1 MKTIKN
7 DVIAALTVFT
17 SLIASLAIVFFW
29 IRGTIRIALGGQDLF
44 AAIVWTLF
52 ITCILY
58 FMSLL
63 TAKAL
68 IASNVPFIQKAIISV
83 INIVAVGLTCYSFAM
98 SINLTVSIIVG
109 ILSVIGFITG
119 FRIDFDEV
127 SSNSQK
133 FKERLSR
140 IKNN

>member
-1 MKTIKN
+1 MKTNKHNI
-7 DVIAALTVFT
+7 LS
-17 SLIASLAIVFFW
+17 SLATFFAVLGSLAIVCFW
-29 IRGTIRIALGGQDLF
+29 IRGTIRIVFGGQDLF
-44 AAIVWTLF
+44 ATVSWTIF

-63 TAKAL
+63 TAKGL
-68 IASNVPFIQKAIISV
+68 IASNVPFIQKVIMTAINV
-83 INIVAVGLTCYSFAM
+83 VAVALACYSFAM

-127 SSNSQK
+127 S
-133 FKERLSR
+133 LL
-140 IKNN
+140 KNH

>member
-1 MKTIKN
+1 MKMNKHNILSSLTTFLA
-7 DVIAALTVFT
+7 VIG
-17 SLIASLAIVFFW
+17 SLAIVFFW
-29 IRGTIRIALGGQDLF
+29 IRGTIIIALGGQDLF
-44 AAIVWTLF
+44 ATIVWTLF
-52 ITCILY
+52 ITCMLY

-68 IASNVPFIQKAIISV
+68 IASNVPFIQKVIVTAINV
-83 INIVAVGLTCYSFAM
+83 VAVALACYSFAM

-127 SSNSQK
+127 SARSQK
-133 FKERLSR
+133 FKLR
-140 IKNN
+140 

>member
-7 DVIAALTVFT
+7 DITAALTVFAALIT
-17 SLIASLAIVFFW
+17 SLAFIFFW
-29 IRGTIRIALGGQDLF
+29 ISGTIRIALGSQDLF

-63 TAKAL
+63 TAKGL
-68 IASNVPFIQKAIISV
+68 IASNVPLIQKAIISV

-98 SINLTVSIIVG
+98 SINLTVSIVVG

-119 FRIDFDEV
+119 FHINLD
-127 SSNSQK
+127 K
-133 FKERLSR
+133 LK
-140 IKNN
+140 

>member
-1 MKTIKN
+1 MKTNKHNILSSLATFLA
-7 DVIAALTVFT
+7 VIG
-17 SLIASLAIVFFW
+17 SLAIVCFW
-29 IRGTIRIALGGQDLF
+29 IRGTIIIAVGGQDLF
-44 AAIVWTLF
+44 ATIVWTLF

-63 TAKAL
+63 TAKGL
-68 IASNVPFIQKAIISV
+68 IAPNVPIVQKVIVSAINV
-83 INIVAVGLTCYSFAM
+83 VAVALACYLSAM

-127 SSNSQK
+127 STKSQQ
-133 FKERLSR
+133 FKLF
-140 IKNN
+140 

>member
-7 DVIAALTVFT
+7 DIIAALTVFT
-17 SLIASLAIVFFW
+17 ALIASLAFILFW

-44 AAIVWTLF
+44 ATIVWTLF

-63 TAKAL
+63 TAKGL
-68 IASNVPFIQKAIISV
+68 IAPNVPIVQKVIMTAINV
-83 INIVAVGLTCYSFAM
+83 VAVTLACYSFAM

-119 FRIDFDEV
+119 FHINFDEV
-127 SSNSQK
+127 S
-133 FKERLSR
+133 RL
-140 IKNN
+140 KNHN

>member
-1 MKTIKN
+1 MKTNKHNI
-7 DVIAALTVFT
+7 LS
-17 SLIASLAIVFFW
+17 SLATFSAVIASLAIACFW
-29 IRGTIRIALGGQDLF
+29 IRGTIIIAVGGQDLF
-44 AAIVWTLF
+44 ATIVWTLF

-63 TAKAL
+63 TAKGL
-68 IASNVPFIQKAIISV
+68 IAQNVPCSHKAAALFI
-83 INIVAVGLTCYSFAM
+83 NVAVVALACYSFAM

-127 SSNSQK
+127 S
-133 FKERLSR
+133 RL
-140 IKNN
+140 KNHN

>member
-1 MKTIKN
+1 MKTNKHNI
-7 DVIAALTVFT
+7 IA
-17 SLIASLAIVFFW
+17 SLATFLAVIASLAIVCFW
-29 IRGTIRIALGGQDLF
+29 IRGTIIIAVGGQDLF
-44 AAIVWTLF
+44 ATIVWTLF
-52 ITCILY
+52 ITCMLY

-83 INIVAVGLTCYSFAM
+83 INVAAVALACYLFAM

-127 SSNSQK
+127 SAKSQK
-133 FKERLSR
+133 FKLF
-140 IKNN
+140 